1 MMNDGRKIDRSM
13 EDPIDNILIDI
24 SYQVGKVIK
33 HIPYMSPNV
42 ITSLS
47 LIFSLYAI
55 YKIFNGF
62 YVIGGIL
69 LFFGYFL
76 DCLDGNFARS
86 NNMVTDFG
94 DYYDHISDITKYIFL
109 ISVILMLKIKVKTK
123 ALFLFS
129 ILIFCILS
137 FIQIDCQ
144 EKNSKA
150 SKSNTLNFF
159 VGGMCPHK
167 NYIYKSRYFGTG
179 MASLLK
185 CLFIMNIEFINKI
198 L

>member
-1 MMNDGRKIDRSM
+1 MDGRKIDRSM
-13 EDPIDNILIDI
+13 ENPIDNILIDI
-24 SYQVGKVIK
+24 SYHVGQAIK

-47 LIFSLYAI
+47 LIVSLYAV

-62 YVIGGIL
+62 YMIGGIL
-69 LFFGYFL
+69 FFFGYFL

-94 DYYDHISDITKYIFL
+94 DYYDHISDSVTSIAL
-109 ISVILMLKIKVKTK
+109 IAVILVLKIKVKTK

-129 ILIFCILS
+129 LLIFCILLS
-137 FIQIDCQ
+137 VQLDCQ
-144 EKNSKA
+144 EKNSVA
-150 SKSNTLNFF
+150 QKSDTLSFF
-159 VGGMCPHK
+159 CGGMCSNK
-167 NYIYKSRYFGTG
+167 NYIYKSRYLGSGTVNL
-179 MASLLK
+179 MIS
-185 CLFIMNIEFINKI
+185 LFIINIDFINKI

>member
-1 MMNDGRKIDRSM
+1 MDGRKIDRSM
-13 EDPIDNILIDI
+13 ENPIDNILIDI
-24 SYQVGKVIK
+24 SYHVGQAIK

-47 LIFSLYAI
+47 LIVSLYAV

-62 YVIGGIL
+62 YMIGGIL
-69 LFFGYFL
+69 FFFQYFL

-94 DYYDHISDITKYIFL
+94 DYYDHISDSVTSIAL
-109 ISVILMLKIKVKTK
+109 IAVILVLKIKVKTK

-129 ILIFCILS
+129 LLIFCILLS
-137 FIQIDCQ
+137 VQLDCQ
-144 EKNSKA
+144 EKNSVA
-150 SKSNTLNFF
+150 QKSDTLSFF
-159 VGGMCPHK
+159 CGGMCSNK
-167 NYIYKSRYFGTG
+167 NYIYKSRYLGSGTVNL
-179 MASLLK
+179 MIS
-185 CLFIMNIEFINKI
+185 LFIINIDFINKI

>member
-1 MMNDGRKIDRSM
+1 MNDGRKIDRSM

-33 HIPYMSPNV
+33 HIPMSPNV

-159 VGGMCPHK
+159 VGGMC
-167 NYIYKSRYFGTG
+167 
-179 MASLLK
+179 SLL
-185 CLFIMNIEFINKI
+185 F
-198 L
+198 

>member
-1 MMNDGRKIDRSM
+1 M
-13 EDPIDNILIDI
+13 ENPIDNILIDI
-24 SYQVGKVIK
+24 SYHVGQAIK

-47 LIFSLYAI
+47 LIVSLYAV

-62 YVIGGIL
+62 YMIGGIL
-69 LFFGYFL
+69 FFFQYFL

-94 DYYDHISDITKYIFL
+94 DYYDHISDSVTSIALIT
-109 ISVILMLKIKVKTK
+109 VILVLKIKVKTK

-129 ILIFCILS
+129 LLIFSILLS
-137 FIQIDCQ
+137 VQLDCQ
-144 EKNSKA
+144 EKNSVA
-150 SKSNTLNFF
+150 QKSDTLSFF
-159 VGGMCPHK
+159 CGGMCSNK
-167 NYIYKSRYFGTG
+167 NYIYKSRYLGSGTG
-179 MASLLK
+179 NLMIS
-185 CLFIMNIEFINKI
+185 LFIINIDFINKI

>member
-1 MMNDGRKIDRSM
+1 MDGRKIDRSM
-13 EDPIDNILIDI
+13 ENPIDNILIDI
-24 SYQVGKVIK
+24 SYHVGQAIK

-47 LIFSLYAI
+47 LIVSLYAV

-62 YVIGGIL
+62 YMLGGIL
-69 LFFGYFL
+69 FFFGYFL

-94 DYYDHISDITKYIFL
+94 DYYDHISDSVKHIAL
-109 ISVILMLKIKVKTK
+109 IAVILMLKINIKTK

-129 ILIFCILS
+129 LLIFCILGS
-137 FIQIDCQ
+137 VQLDCQ
-144 EKNSKA
+144 EKNSVA
-150 SKSNTLNFF
+150 QKSDTLSFLC
-159 VGGMCPHK
+159 GGMCSKK
-167 NYIYKSRYFGTG
+167 NYIYKSRYFGSGT
-179 MASLLK
+179 ASLMI
-185 CLFIMNIEFINKI
+185 CLFIINIDFINKI